1 LLQPRENHRIKEA
14 TLRQR
19 IEQQKLSRT
28 SAKKQQMVE
37 RLAAS
42 AEQLAASVEQT
53 ASAVEELGKTVQMI
67 ASGAEESSRNA
78 SSSEQAVD
86 GLTVDLKAADEKM
99 AEVLITF
106 ERLQQKNEFFADQVR
121 KVAQGIGDSAVTAER
136 SAGLI
141 LELERL
147 GNKIGEA
154 VEAITKI
161 SDQTNLLALNAAIE
175 AEKAGEHGKGF
186 AVVADEVRILAEG
199 AEKAARQINQAVQNI
214 QSSTKTV
221 VEGVKKAAEEG
232 RKRAEETKT
241 VVENLEAVATA
252 AAAVVEA
259 AKKAS
264 EAFARGL
271 QIGEELKKGSSQ
283 VAAAA
288 EEQASASSEIER
300 TLTEQNKALADI
312 SSATEQLRRMAVE
325 LREASSIEDKA
336 SSELAA
342 AAEELSAAVEEST
355 KGAKEIKEALG
366 QLSAA
371 AEEQARNTEEAAR
384 GIRHLEALLK
394 EVSALA
400 SDSASKMEEL
410 KNIFLENERAIA
422 KMIEGV
428 MEIETDLSKNVANL
442 RDLAKLVKTMDKVVE
457 KINAITLQIN
467 MLSVS
472 GAIEA
477 AKAGEYGK
485 GFEVVSGDIKDLA
498 QEAEGNVDSIKETLE
513 EINAQIVTCTEDL
526 ETALSSSKAEADK
539 AKGLNEEIA
548 VLSQQIDEMWA
559 SFNEVKDRA
568 EANVEVVAEVAK
580 GVQQIAAAAEQ
591 MSKSVEEGSKA
602 AQQQL
607 AAMEQISAAID
618 EIAALADELQAM

>member
-1 LLQPRENHRIKEA
+1 
-14 TLRQR
+14 
-19 IEQQKLSRT
+19 
-28 SAKKQQMVE
+28 
-37 RLAAS
+37 
-42 AEQLAASVEQT
+42 
-53 ASAVEELGKTVQMI
+53 MI
-67 ASGAEESSRNA
+67 ASGAEEAARNA
-78 SSSEQAVD
+78 AASEKAVE
-86 GLTVDLKAADEKM
+86 GLAADLRAADARM
-99 AEVLITF
+99 AEVLAAF
-106 ERLQQKNEFFADQVR
+106 EGLRQKNQFFADQVR
-121 KVAQGIGDSAVTAER
+121 RVAQGVSDSAVTAER
-136 SAGLI
+136 SAELI
-141 LELERL
+141 MELERL

-161 SDQTNLLALNAAIE
+161 SDPTNLLALNAAIE

-199 AEKAARQINQAVQNI
+199 AEKAAHQINEAVQNI

-232 RKRAEETKT
+232 QQRAEETKT
-241 VVENLEAVATA
+241 VVKNLEAVAEGA
-252 AAAVVEA
+252 EAVVEA
-259 AKKAS
+259 AKRAS

-271 QIGEELKKGSSQ
+271 QIGEELKKGSAQ

-288 EEQASASSEIER
+288 EEQASASSQMER
-300 TLTEQNKALADI
+300 TLTEQNKAMADI

-355 KGAKEIKEALG
+355 KGAKEIEEALS

-371 AEEQARNTEEAAR
+371 AEEQARNTDEAAK

-394 EVSALA
+394 EVSELA
-400 SDSASKMEEL
+400 SDSSAKMERL
-410 KNIFLENERAIA
+410 KGLFGENERAIA

-428 MEIETDLSKNVANL
+428 MEIEADLSRNVANL

-498 QEAEGNVDSIKETLE
+498 QEAEGNVDSIKEALG
-513 EINAQIVTCTEDL
+513 EINAQIITCTEDL
-526 ETALSSSKAEADK
+526 ETALSSSRAEAEK
-539 AKGLNEEIA
+539 AKGLKEELA
-548 VLSQQIDEMWA
+548 ALMQQIDEMGG
-559 SFNEVKDRA
+559 SFNEVRNRA

-580 GVQQIAAAAEQ
+580 GVQQIAAAAEET
-591 MSKSVEEGSKA
+591 SKSVEEGSKA
-602 AQQQL
+602 AQQ
-607 AAMEQISAAID
+607 
-618 EIAALADELQAM
+618 

>member
-1 LLQPRENHRIKEA
+1 MAQALLQPRENHRIKEA

-394 EVSALA
+394 EVNALA

-568 EANVEVVAEVAK
+568 EANLEVVAEVAK

-607 AAMEQISAAID
+607 AAME
-618 EIAALADELQAM
+618 